1 MKATPDDIR
10 RRFDDRVDYL
20 SDLER
25 GQSAIPDAPIALD
38 LVARAAA
45 SVTPDAR
52 EVLDVG
58 CGAGNYALKL
68 LEHLPDVNVTL
79 LDLSPILLER
89 AQERLASVATG
100 EVRTIQGDV
109 RDVSLDDGAFDIIL
123 AGAVLHHL
131 RAHTEWEGVFSKLHQ
146 ALRPGGSLW
155 VSDLVQHDVR
165 VVEELMKN
173 RHGDYLISLGGPALR
188 DSVFAE
194 IAEQDSPR
202 SLGFQ
207 MGLLRDVGFE
217 SIEILHKNSCFA
229 TFGALKAGE
238 RA

>member
-79 LDLSPILLER
+79 LDLLCTPIR
-89 AQERLASVATG
+89 R
-100 EVRTIQGDV
+100 
-109 RDVSLDDGAFDIIL
+109 
-123 AGAVLHHL
+123 
-131 RAHTEWEGVFSKLHQ
+131 
-146 ALRPGGSLW
+146 GSLG
-155 VSDLVQHDVR
+155 R
-165 VVEELMKN
+165 VN
-173 RHGDYLISLGGPALR
+173 
-188 DSVFAE
+188 
-194 IAEQDSPR
+194 
-202 SLGFQ
+202 
-207 MGLLRDVGFE
+207 
-217 SIEILHKNSCFA
+217 
-229 TFGALKAGE
+229 
-238 RA
+238 